1 MKVRQVWVPNKFGW
15 ERQLDPINYRV
26 ILINVSITSAP
37 NMVLIVIEQCHI
49 PMVKL
54 LKLYYRYLS

>member
-54 LKLYYRYLS
+54 